1 MLKVSSKLYNTFM
14 KKYILQ
20 ISLMF
25 LDVLILIG
33 IFYLSICIRESLG
46 GINIPNF
53 TPLLFKNFF
62 FVFVIIFLLFYYEKI
77 YSLNYD
83 FWQETHEVYKA
94 LFLAYI
100 LTLALLTLSKTGAEY
115 SRIFITL
122 YFTSVAIALPIIK
135 RFIKMLFFSFTFF
148 RTKVLIIGNKEQKQI
163 LEQEFS
169 QNWYLGMQ
177 SVTKRYDAVIVI
189 SKNLSRDKLHI
200 LANRYLMRKCD
211 LYIIPY
217 ATEINFANSNI
228 LEYANIRLNT
238 LHVENKLLVL
248 RNIIAKNIFD
258 KVATLCILPAFIF
271 LHVIISTLIK
281 LDSKGKSFFK
291 QPRMGKNN
299 VNFLCYKYR
308 TMYEDSSKLLQE
320 YLEKNPNERVY
331 YEQFHKYQSDP
342 RITKVGKFLRATSL
356 DELPQIINVL
366 KGEMSLVGPRPYMLS
381 EADKIGSSLNTI
393 LKVKPG
399 ITGLWQVS
407 GRSNL
412 SFDKRNELD
421 DWYIRNWSLWVDFII
436 VMKTIKVV
444 LYKVGAK

>member
-1 MLKVSSKLYNTFM
+1 MLKVSSKLYNTSM
-14 KKYILQ
+14 KKYILKFF
-20 ISLMF
+20 LMF
-25 LDVLILIG
+25 IDILILIG

-53 TPLLFKNFF
+53 TPLLFKNFI
-62 FVFVIIFLLFYYEKI
+62 FVVVIIFFLFYYEKI

-83 FWQETHEVYKA
+83 FWQETREVYKA

-122 YFTSVAIALPIIK
+122 YFTSVAIALPIVK
-135 RFIKMLFFSFTFF
+135 RFVKILLFSFPFF
-148 RTKVLIIGNKEQKQI
+148 RTKVLIIGDKEQKQI
-163 LEQEFS
+163 LEQEFL

-177 SVTKRYDAVIVI
+177 SVRKRYDAVILI
-189 SKNLSRDKLHI
+189 SKNLSSDKLHM
-200 LANRYLMRKCD
+200 LANRYLMKKCD

-228 LEYANIRLNT
+228 LEYTNIRLNT

-248 RNIIAKNIFD
+248 KNIIAKNIFD
-258 KVATLCILPAFIF
+258 KVATLCLLPAFVL
-271 LHVIISTLIK
+271 LHVIISFLIK
-281 LDSKGKSFFK
+281 LDSKGNAFFK
-291 QPRMGKNN
+291 QPRMGKEN
-299 VNFLCYKYR
+299 VDFLCYKYR
-308 TMYEDSSKLLQE
+308 TMYEDSSKLLEE
-320 YLEKNPNERVY
+320 YLEKNPEEKEY
-331 YEQFHKYQSDP
+331 YAKYHKYKNNP
-342 RITKVGKFLRATSL
+342 RITKIGKFLRATSL

-399 ITGLWQVS
+399 VTGLWQVS

-412 SFDKRNELD
+412 SFDDRNELD
-421 DWYIRNWSLWVDFII
+421 EWYIRNWSLWLDFII